1 MYNCIYWVINIGIS
15 TSLYIYIYTQFDYLC
30 LYTPMKL
37 WEHVTW
43 DWESHVFLVST
54 IHQWLIILEP
64 VLWTCYIVLHVCL
77 LVKNCHVMRW
87 NIVSCNVME
96 TYFVETNIWYLSC
109 LMFCLVLVCYVLLC
123 SVMSCHCVISHVT
136 QCDAQQCN
144 VSYDIVCAVWY
155 GMIWHM
161 LTHNE

>member
-15 TSLYIYIYTQFDYLC
+15 TSLYIYIHSLITYVYIH
-30 LYTPMKL
+30 MKL

-54 IHQWLIILEP
+54 IHQWLITLEP

-87 NIVSCNVME
+87 NIVHAMWWKHILLKQTYGTFRVWCFVWFWYVMFCYVVSCHVMVSYLMWRNVM
-96 TYFVETNIWYLSC
+96 
-109 LMFCLVLVCYVLLC
+109 
-123 SVMSCHCVISHVT
+123 
-136 QCDAQQCN
+136 QCN
-144 VSYDIVCAVWY
+144 AMYR
-155 GMIWHM
+155 M
-161 LTHNE
+161 T